1 MVNMM
6 SSCGAKSGLSFE
18 AGSGVGL
25 PVFVM
30 QGQSAMELTAP
41 YDGGT
46 SSPATASG
54 DDMFSVVSPWT
65 GHVAFTVKP
74 SGQILLDRAV
84 QTAKSAFRRLI
95 KTPAHQRAA
104 WLKGAA
110 SAMEKDAAK
119 IVEATIA
126 HIGKPRRAAEME
138 VRRSIA
144 FIRACAEH
152 LHQHTGEVIPL
163 DMVPAGVGL
172 FGFTR
177 RVPYGVVAAVTPFN
191 APSNLLVQKLAPAL
205 ITGNAVIIKP
215 CLEGTQIAQII
226 AEAFAAGGTPEGLV
240 QVVTGDR
247 AEALGLAGHPDV
259 DVVTLTGGTAA
270 GDALVRAAG
279 AKRFIG
285 ELGGNSPNIVLAD
298 ADIDDAVK
306 RIVPSSFEASGQQC
320 ISTQRIIVEA
330 PVFEAFLER
339 FAKATQNLKVGDPA
353 LADTDLGPVVS
364 ARAALRISEMI
375 DDARARGCR
384 IIAAGPSEGLM
395 IHPTIVVDPPSGTR
409 LIREEVFGPVVV
421 VMQATD
427 IDHAIRIANDC
438 EFGLQGSCFTSSL
451 STAFRMSE
459 EVRVGSL
466 WINEAS
472 RFRLDNYPFGGVG
485 RSGVGREG
493 LPYALEEYTQPKFTG
508 IRFP

>member
-1 MVNMM
+1 MD
-6 SSCGAKSGLSFE
+6 STT
-18 AGSGVGL
+18 
-25 PVFVM
+25 
-30 QGQSAMELTAP
+30 QG
-41 YDGGT
+41 DGGP
-46 SSPATASG
+46 SSIVTASEG
-54 DDMFSVVSPWT
+54 GTFPVINPWT
-65 GHVAFTVKP
+65 EDVAFTVKS
-74 SGQILLDRAV
+74 SGQAQLNEAV
-84 QTAKSAFRRLI
+84 QAAKSAFHRFA

-110 SAMEKDAAK
+110 AMAKAADK
-119 IVEATIA
+119 IVVATIS

-144 FIRACAEH
+144 FIGACTEH
-152 LHQHTGEVIPL
+152 LHQHGGEVVPL
-163 DMVPAGVGL
+163 DMVPAGAGL

-177 RVPYGVVAAVTPFN
+177 RVPYGVVAAITPFN

-205 ITGNAVIIKP
+205 VTGNAVIIKP

-247 AEALGLAGHPDV
+247 AEALGLARHPDV

-270 GDALVRAAG
+270 GDALARAAG

-298 ADIDDAVK
+298 ANIGDAIK

-330 PVFEAFLER
+330 SIFETFLDH
-339 FAKATQNLKVGDPA
+339 FVAATRKLKLGDPA
-353 LADTDLGPVVS
+353 LPDIDLGPVVS
-364 ARAALRISEMI
+364 ARAAKRIGEMI
-375 DDARARGCR
+375 DDAKARGCR
-384 IIAAGPSEGLM
+384 IISAGPSKGCM
-395 IHPTIVVDPPSGTR
+395 IHPTIVVDPPGGTR

-421 VMQATD
+421 VMRADD
-427 IDHAIRIANDC
+427 IDDAIRIANDC
-438 EFGLQGSCFTSSL
+438 EFGLQGSCFTSNL
-451 STAFRMSE
+451 STALRMSE
-459 EVRVGSL
+459 EIRVGSL

-508 IRFP
+508 IRIP

>member
-1 MVNMM
+1 MNRHD
-6 SSCGAKSGLSFE
+6 
-18 AGSGVGL
+18 AGNSTGE
-25 PVFVM
+25 
-30 QGQSAMELTAP
+30 GQLDP
-41 YDGGT
+41 
-46 SSPATASG
+46 
-54 DDMFSVVSPWT
+54 FLIHNPWT
-65 GHVAFTVKP
+65 GQLAFTVQS
-74 SGQILLDRAV
+74 SGQVQLNEAV
-84 QTAKSAFRRLI
+84 QTAKRAFHCFA
-95 KTPAHQRAA
+95 KTPAYQRAA
-104 WLKGAA
+104 WLKSAA
-110 SAMEKDAAK
+110 AAMEKDAAR
-119 IVEATIA
+119 IVEATIS

-144 FIRACAEH
+144 FIRACTEH
-152 LHQHTGEVIPL
+152 LHQHGGEVVPL
-163 DMVPAGVGL
+163 DMVPAGAGL

-177 RVPYGVVAAVTPFN
+177 RVPYGVVAAITPFN

-205 ITGNAVIIKP
+205 ITGNAVMIKP
-215 CLEGTQIAQII
+215 CLEGTEIAQMI
-226 AEAFAAGGTPEGLV
+226 AAAFAIGGTPEGLV

-270 GDALVRAAG
+270 GDALARAAG

-285 ELGGNSPNIVLAD
+285 ELGGNSANIVLAD

-330 PVFEAFLER
+330 PVFKTFLDR
-339 FAKATQNLKVGDPA
+339 FIAATKRLRVGDPS

-364 ARAALRISEMI
+364 ARAAKRIVEMI
-375 DDARARGCR
+375 EDARERGCR
-384 IIAAGPSEGLM
+384 IIEAAPSEGC
-395 IHPTIVVDPPSGTR
+395 IVHPTIVVEPRNGTR

-421 VMQATD
+421 IMRATD
-427 IDHAIRIANDC
+427 VDDAIRIANDC
-438 EFGLQGSCFTSSL
+438 EFGLQGSCFTSNL

-508 IRFP
+508 IRIP

>member
-1 MVNMM
+1 M
-6 SSCGAKSGLSFE
+6 SQTTMRGGQPAV
-18 AGSGVGL
+18 A
-25 PVFVM
+25 PPIDVF
-30 QGQSAMELTAP
+30 P
-41 YDGGT
+41 IHN
-46 SSPATASG
+46 
-54 DDMFSVVSPWT
+54 PWT
-65 GHVAFTVKP
+65 GSVAFTVEAAGP
-74 SGQILLDRAV
+74 AQLDTAV
-84 QTAKSAFRRLI
+84 KAAKSAFNRFV
-95 KTPAHQRAA
+95 KMPAHQRAA
-104 WLKGAA
+104 WLNGAA
-110 SAMEKDAAK
+110 AAMEKSAAA

-138 VRRSIA
+138 VKRSIA
-144 FIRACAEH
+144 FVRACTQH
-152 LHQHTGEVIPL
+152 LHQHSGTVVPL
-163 DMVPAGVGL
+163 DMAPAGAGL

-177 RVPYGVVAAVTPFN
+177 RVPYGVVAAITPFN

-215 CLEGTQIAQII
+215 CLEGTQIAQMI
-226 AEAFAAGGTPEGLV
+226 ADAFTAGGVPDGLV

-247 AEALGLAGHPDV
+247 AEALGLAAHADV

-270 GDALVRAAG
+270 GDALARAAG

-298 ADIDDAVK
+298 ADIADAVK

-330 PVFEAFLER
+330 SVFDAFVEL
-339 FAKATQNLKVGDPA
+339 FAAATRKLNVGDPA
-353 LADTDLGPVVS
+353 LPETDLGPVVS
-364 ARAALRISEMI
+364 TRAATRIEAMI
-375 DDARARGCR
+375 QDARDHGCQV
-384 IIAAGPSEGLM
+384 ISSAASKNCVVY
-395 IHPTIVVDPPSGTR
+395 PTIVIDPPAGTR

-421 VMQATD
+421 IMRAKNVD
-427 IDHAIRIANDC
+427 DAIRIANDC

-459 EVRVGSL
+459 EIRVGSL

-508 IRFP
+508 IRIP

>member
-1 MVNMM
+1 M
-6 SSCGAKSGLSFE
+6 SQTITQ
-18 AGSGVGL
+18 GSQPAAVS
-25 PVFVM
+25 PSDVF
-30 QGQSAMELTAP
+30 LIRN
-41 YDGGT
+41 
-46 SSPATASG
+46 
-54 DDMFSVVSPWT
+54 PWT
-65 GHVAFTVKP
+65 GGVAFTVEAAGP
-74 SGQILLDRAV
+74 VQVDSAV
-84 QTAKSAFRRLI
+84 KAAKSAFNQFV

-104 WLKGAA
+104 WLSGAA
-110 SAMEKDAAK
+110 SAVEKNAAA

-126 HIGKPRRAAEME
+126 HIGKPRRAVEME
-138 VRRSIA
+138 VKRSIA
-144 FIRACAEH
+144 FVRACTQH
-152 LHQHTGEVIPL
+152 LHQHSGEVVPL
-163 DMVPAGVGL
+163 DMVPAGAGL

-177 RVPYGVVAAVTPFN
+177 RVPYGVVAAITPFN

-226 AEAFAAGGTPEGLV
+226 ADAFTTGGVPDGLI

-247 AEALGLAGHPDV
+247 AEALGLAAHVDI

-270 GDALVRAAG
+270 GDALARAAG

-298 ADIDDAVK
+298 ADIADAVK

-330 PVFEAFLER
+330 PVFDVFVEL
-339 FAKATQNLKVGDPA
+339 FAAATQKLNVGDPA
-353 LADTDLGPVVS
+353 LPETDLGPVVS
-364 ARAALRISEMI
+364 TRAAMRIEAMI
-375 DDARARGCR
+375 RDARDRGCR
-384 IIAAGPSEGLM
+384 AISPAASKGCV
-395 IHPTIVVDPPSGTR
+395 IFPTIVIDPPVGTR

-421 VMQATD
+421 IMRADDV
-427 IDHAIRIANDC
+427 DHAIRIANDC

-459 EVRVGSL
+459 DIRVGSL

-508 IRFP
+508 IRLP

>member
-1 MVNMM
+1 M
-6 SSCGAKSGLSFE
+6 SSFP
-18 AGSGVGL
+18 GVRILAAVTDGVPRGQHHQRQGYPMNL
-25 PVFVM
+25 PDPDTSIGER
-30 QGQSAMELTAP
+30 QAAP
-41 YDGGT
+41 L
-46 SSPATASG
+46 PIHN
-54 DDMFSVVSPWT
+54 PWT
-65 GHVAFTVKP
+65 GQVAFTVKP
-74 SGQILLDRAV
+74 SGQRQLNQAV
-84 QTAKSAFRRLI
+84 QTAKSAFHNFV
-95 KTPAHQRAA
+95 KTPAYQRAA

-110 SAMEKDAAK
+110 AAMEKEAGT
-119 IVEATIA
+119 IVEATIS

-152 LHQHTGEVIPL
+152 LHHHRGEVVPL
-163 DMVPAGVGL
+163 DMVPAGSGL

-177 RVPYGVVAAVTPFN
+177 RVPYGVVAAITPFN

-215 CLEGTQIAQII
+215 CLEGTRIAQII
-226 AEAFAAGGTPEGLV
+226 AEAFRAGGTPGGLV
-240 QVVTGDR
+240 QVVPGDR
-247 AEALGLAGHPDV
+247 EEALGLAGHPDV

-270 GDALVRAAG
+270 GDALARAAG
-279 AKRFIG
+279 AKKFIG

-298 ADIDDAVK
+298 ADIEDAVK

-320 ISTQRIIVEA
+320 ISTQRIVIEA
-330 PVFEAFLER
+330 PVFETFLAGFTAE
-339 FAKATQNLKVGDPA
+339 TQKLKVGDPT

-364 ARAALRISEMI
+364 ARAARRIREMI
-375 DDARARGCR
+375 DDARDRGCR
-384 IIAAGPSEGLM
+384 IIASGPSKDCV
-395 IHPTIVVDPPSGTR
+395 IYPTIIVDPPEGTR
-409 LIREEVFGPVVV
+409 LIHEEVFGPVAV
-421 VMQATD
+421 VMRAAD
-427 IDHAIRIANDC
+427 IDDAIRIANDC

-451 STAFRMSE
+451 SAAFRMSE
-459 EVRVGSL
+459 EIRVGSL

-508 IRFP
+508 IRIP

>member
-1 MVNMM
+1 
-6 SSCGAKSGLSFE
+6 
-18 AGSGVGL
+18 
-25 PVFVM
+25 
-30 QGQSAMELTAP
+30 MELKTHR
-41 YDGGT
+41 DV
-46 SSPATASG
+46 SSVAMRSESEEYTVVNPWSG
-54 DDMFSVVSPWT
+54 KS
-65 GHVAFTVKP
+65 AFTVRA
-74 SGQILLDRAV
+74 SGQARLNEAV
-84 QTAKSAFRRLI
+84 RTAKSAFHRFL
-95 KTPAHQRAA
+95 KAPAHQRAT

-110 SAMEKDAAK
+110 AAMEKDTGE
-119 IVEATIA
+119 IVEATIS

-144 FIRACAEH
+144 FIKACAEH
-152 LHQHTGEVIPL
+152 LHRHGGEVVPL
-163 DMVPAGVGL
+163 DMVPAGTAL

-177 RVPYGVVAAVTPFN
+177 RVPYGVVAAITPFN

-205 ITGNAVIIKP
+205 VTGNSVIIKP
-215 CLEGTQIAQII
+215 CLEGTRIAQII
-226 AEAFAAGGTPEGLV
+226 AEAFMTGGTPEGLV

-270 GDALVRAAG
+270 GDALARAAG

-320 ISTQRIIVEA
+320 ISTQRIIVEE
-330 PVFEAFLER
+330 PVFEAFLDR
-339 FAKATQNLKVGDPA
+339 FAASTQKLKVGDPA

-364 ARAALRISEMI
+364 ARAARRIGDMI
-375 DDARARGCR
+375 DDAMARGCR
-384 IIAAGPSEGLM
+384 IITAAPSEGCI
-395 IHPTIVVDPPSGTR
+395 IHPTIVVDPPEGTR

-421 VMQATD
+421 VMRAAD
-427 IDHAIRIANDC
+427 IDDAIRIANDC

-451 STAFRMSE
+451 ATAFRMSE
-459 EVRVGSL
+459 EIRVGSL

-493 LPYALEEYTQPKFTG
+493 LPYALEEYTQAKFTG
-508 IRFP
+508 IRIP

>member
-1 MVNMM
+1 MNLPDAGN
-6 SSCGAKSGLSFE
+6 SIGEGL
-18 AGSGVGL
+18 ADPL
-25 PVFVM
+25 
-30 QGQSAMELTAP
+30 LIHN
-41 YDGGT
+41 
-46 SSPATASG
+46 
-54 DDMFSVVSPWT
+54 PWT
-65 GHVAFTVKP
+65 GQPAFTVK
-74 SGQILLDRAV
+74 STGQLQLNEAV
-84 QTAKSAFRRLI
+84 QTAKNAFHSLA
-95 KTPAHQRAA
+95 KTPPYQRAA

-110 SAMEKDAAK
+110 AAMEKEAVS
-119 IVEATIA
+119 IVEATIS

-152 LHQHTGEVIPL
+152 LHHQAGEVVPL
-163 DMVPAGVGL
+163 DMVPAGAGL

-177 RVPYGVVAAVTPFN
+177 RVPYGVVAAITPFN

-205 ITGNAVIIKP
+205 ITGNSVIIKP
-215 CLEGTQIAQII
+215 CPEGTRIAQII
-226 AEAFAAGGTPEGLV
+226 AEAFNAGGTPGGLV

-270 GDALVRAAG
+270 GDALARAAG
-279 AKRFIG
+279 AKKFIG
-285 ELGGNSPNIVLAD
+285 ELGGNSPNIVLVD

-330 PVFEAFLER
+330 AVFETFLAR
-339 FAKATQNLKVGDPA
+339 FAAATQKLKVGDPA
-353 LADTDLGPVVS
+353 LTETDLGPVVS
-364 ARAALRISEMI
+364 ARAAKRICEMI
-375 DDARARGCR
+375 EDARARGCR
-384 IIAAGPSEGLM
+384 IIASGSSEGCV
-395 IHPTIVVDPPSGTR
+395 IHPTIVVDPPDGTR

-421 VMQATD
+421 VMRAAD
-427 IDHAIRIANDC
+427 VDDAIRMANDC

-493 LPYALEEYTQPKFTG
+493 LPYAFEEYTQLKFTG
-508 IRFP
+508 IRIP